1 MARRR
6 VSAFDE
12 RPTTVEVHGDTT
24 VRFTGALS
32 ERKTDA
38 SSEQSELARGGE
50 SIEHLI

>member
-1 MARRR
+1 MRSTSSQLRSKFTAIQQS
-6 VSAFDE
+6 VSLE
-12 RPTTVEVHGDTT
+12 P
-24 VRFTGALS
+24 LS